1 MAFEAAAFAETLAR
15 EYERQGGD
23 TRALFVAFAGLVSA
37 RDSVVGGDCLTAL
50 DRRLYGSA
58 KP

>member
-1 MAFEAAAFAETLAR
+1 M
-15 EYERQGGD
+15 
-23 TRALFVAFAGLVSA
+23 RALFIAFAGLVSA

-50 DRRLYGSA
+50 DRRLYGNA